1 MIYLKR
7 LRSYLHYSALARQEK
22 RGGHAV
28 TVVSI
33 AVIGLTAVV
42 LAVQLK
48 AVKGEY
54 GTYMVLGA
62 GLVIFFYALS
72 KIETVLDVLKR
83 VQSLIWIDGMYLEVL
98 MKMIG
103 ITYIAEFASGICKDA
118 GFGSLGG
125 QIEMFGKL
133 SMLAVSMPVLLALL
147 ETIKVFMK

>member
-1 MIYLKR
+1 M
-7 LRSYLHYSALARQEK
+7 
-22 RGGHAV
+22 AV

-33 AVIGLTAVV
+33 AVRGLTAVV

-54 GTYMVLGA
+54 GIYMVLGA

-72 KIETVLDVLKR
+72 KIEAVLDVLRR
-83 VQSLIWIDGMYLEVL
+83 VQSYIRIDGMYLEAL

-118 GFGSLGG
+118 GYGSLGG

-133 SMLAVSMPVLLALL
+133 SMLAVSMPILLTLM
-147 ETIKVFMK
+147 ETIRVFMK

>member
-1 MIYLKR
+1 M
-7 LRSYLHYSALARQEK
+7 
-22 RGGHAV
+22 